1 LLLLVIAGEQHLA
14 ADDCDAVSSSPTLML
29 DTVVLQKALQPLQQ
43 QQQEISEQLTALNN
57 RLSALHADLG
67 PHSSTVLRRGASLLG
82 GNDVFILGA
91 MLLLQVIMLWWMA
104 RPGYPADRETYTQ

>member
-1 LLLLVIAGEQHLA
+1 
-14 ADDCDAVSSSPTLML
+14 
-29 DTVVLQKALQPLQQ
+29 
-43 QQQEISEQLTALNN
+43 
-57 RLSALHADLG
+57 LHADLG
-67 PHSSTVLRRGASLLG
+67 PHSSTVLRRGTSLLG